1 MNHWGVRSRTGFY
14 LCLFCLGLLR
24 CTPVETPP
32 PFEDTT
38 VDQPDQE
45 AWGWST
51 LVTRAGRK
59 RAKVKAEHFLKFDS
73 SRKAELNGGV
83 EVVFYNRSG
92 NEVVSKLTAY
102 QAQIDEESEN
112 MVVTGNVILVSKD
125 STRLETESLMWERE
139 TDRISG
145 KGTVT
150 LRRPDG
156 VETGV
161 GFEASSDL
169 KRWTMHQVIT
179 RLGSPDSLQ

>member
-1 MNHWGVRSRTGFY
+1 MG
-14 LCLFCLGLLR
+14 

-32 PFEDTT
+32 QTEDAESES
-38 VDQPDQE
+38 PDQE

-51 LVTRAGRK
+51 RVTRSGK
-59 RAKVKAEHFLKFDS
+59 IRAEITAAHFLKFDS
-73 SRKAELNGGV
+73 SRLAQLNGGV
-83 EVVFYNRSG
+83 EVEFYDRSG
-92 NEVVSKLTAY
+92 RAVSSLTADRAEIDENSSDIVVYGNVLVVSR
-102 QAQIDEESEN
+102 
-112 MVVTGNVILVSKD
+112 D
-125 STRLETESLMWERE
+125 STRLETESLTWVRE
-139 TDRISG
+139 TDKITG
-145 KGTVT
+145 KGKVT